1 MIEYVTP
8 ENVLSESALP
18 ESVLPSNVSPN
29 RSSKKYSSSK
39 SKSKSESIDQDMI
52 NNATSITRRRIPR
65 SASEIMDQI
74 EDEEKNVYNRFCK

>member
-1 MIEYVTP
+1 MIENVTT
-8 ENVLSESALP
+8 ENILSENALP

-29 RSSKKYSSSK
+29 RSSKKYSS